1 MSFPFTCFHKSDEDW
16 ILISLP
22 VSFTK
27 VIVTIFWLEFRS
39 TTVGDIVTA
48 NKGDDK
54 NMNTKKV
61 MIFDANDFIFKNV
74 A

>member
-1 MSFPFTCFHKSDEDW
+1 MSLPFTCFHKSDEDW

-27 VIVTIFWLEFRS
+27 VIVTIFWVEFIS

-48 NKGDDK
+48 NKGDEK
-54 NMNTKKV
+54 SMKV
-61 MIFDANDFIFKNV
+61 RKARIFDLKFFIF
-74 A
+74 